1 MSAARKKAL
10 TWSLVLVVLLVS
22 IAVIQHVWALSL
34 RSETTDNA
42 QVEGDVVVISSEVSG
57 RFLEVGVLDNQR
69 VSAGQLLARIDST
82 DYQAHLTQ
90 ADKALRSAQQREAA
104 ARAQLQLTQ
113 RQAQASLGEQ
123 ESGVQLARAGV
134 ETAST
139 GVESARQQLLQAQ
152 AGTQASRANLA
163 RSRTSVDL
171 ARAEQKRVDDD
182 VVRYRALYAKDE
194 VSRQQLDAIET
205 QSRQA
210 RSRVEAARREV
221 EAAQAQVDQARAAQG
236 QASEAILTRQAQVA
250 EAESRVGEAQS
261 RLVSAQSAP
270 EKIAVAVAQ
279 VRVARADV
287 EQAQA
292 SLLLAREELERTKI
306 VAPCAGVVSKRSA
319 QVGAYAQKGS
329 PLLSL
334 VVQDHLWVVANFK
347 ETQLA
352 KMRPGLKVEI
362 KVDSYPGKIFA
373 GHVESLQA
381 GTGARFSL
389 LPPEN
394 ASGSY
399 VKVVQRVPVKIVL
412 DQASSEDTPLVPGMS
427 VVARVLL
434 L

>member
-182 VVRYRALYAKDE
+182 VGRGDVQPGSQPGGTGQKPHRLPRRGAAFYATTGSATRARMRKRKPRA
-194 VSRQQLDAIET
+194 RIELAT
-205 QSRQA
+205 FRLQGR
-210 RSRVEAARREV
+210 RVTPGR
-221 EAAQAQVDQARAAQG
+221 
-236 QASEAILTRQAQVA
+236 
-250 EAESRVGEAQS
+250 
-261 RLVSAQSAP
+261 
-270 EKIAVAVAQ
+270 
-279 VRVARADV
+279 
-287 EQAQA
+287 
-292 SLLLAREELERTKI
+292 
-306 VAPCAGVVSKRSA
+306 
-319 QVGAYAQKGS
+319 
-329 PLLSL
+329 SL
-334 VVQDHLWVVANFK
+334 VGK
-347 ETQLA
+347 GPTG
-352 KMRPGLKVEI
+352 GL
-362 KVDSYPGKIFA
+362 SCWC
-373 GHVESLQA
+373 
-381 GTGARFSL
+381 RF
-389 LPPEN
+389 
-394 ASGSY
+394 
-399 VKVVQRVPVKIVL
+399 
-412 DQASSEDTPLVPGMS
+412 
-427 VVARVLL
+427 
-434 L
+434 